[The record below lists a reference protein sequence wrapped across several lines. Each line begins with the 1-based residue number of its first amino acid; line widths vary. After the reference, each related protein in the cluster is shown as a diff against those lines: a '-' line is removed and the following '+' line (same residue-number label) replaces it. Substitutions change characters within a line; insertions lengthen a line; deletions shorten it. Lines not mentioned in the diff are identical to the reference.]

1 MGSAPGNQQSSQA
14 TAVDSCFALIKIHQ
28 YNLAGSFYKTNLI
41 SHIYVLMT
49 SNETRLI
56 MQTIF
61 ILLSDRFLGNGKQV
75 WIQAWKLTE

>member
-1 MGSAPGNQQSSQA
+1 MKNLTDFCKTVKPVWDPRLEINRV
-14 TAVDSCFALIKIHQ
+14 VDSCFALIKIHQ
-28 YNLAGSFYKTNLI
+28 HNLAGSFYKTDLI

-61 ILLSDRFLGNGKQV
+61 ILLSDRFL
-75 WIQAWKLTE
+75 